1 MSKDNSKIP
10 VFEPIADGAISA
22 PFTADG
28 RLIPVVIIDTLE
40 DVTLSN
46 VISIHNDTPP
56 GDVISIWGYHRF
68 SKKNVFLE
76 LIFQQPLEYHMV
88 IKFDLSK
95 YLLLV
100 DCIIQSRAIYLQP
113 GKPGHKL
120 SNDINAPKILI
131 EIPART
137 TFEKWDSI
145 LHKHLH
151 KRFVKKGISRSEIKN
166 AVDEF
171 ISVRRDTWGPRM
183 YTEKK
188 R

>member
-1 MSKDNSKIP
+1 MTKKSSETP

-28 RLIPVVIIDTLE
+28 RLIPVVIIDTLDDE
-40 DVTLSN
+40 TLIN
-46 VISIHNDTPP
+46 LISIHEDTPP
-56 GDVISIWGYHRF
+56 GDVVSIWGYHRF
-68 SKKNVFLE
+68 SRKNVFLE
-76 LIFQQPLEYHMV
+76 LIFQQPLEYHIV

-95 YLLLV
+95 HLLLV

-137 TFEKWDSI
+137 TFNKWDSI
-145 LHKHLH
+145 LYKHLH
-151 KRFVKKGISRSEIKN
+151 KKFIKNGISRSEMKN
-166 AVDEF
+166 AIDEF
-171 ISVRRDTWGPRM
+171 ISVRRDTWGPRI
-183 YTEKK
+183 YNDRKS
-188 R
+188 